1 MNQINKDG
9 LSVRISLRKQIGYY
23 LLLAPLFLSSCIH
36 DDLDSCPTLQ
46 VQLTVTDKN
55 YSNVSSVPQETPK
68 SEILAFN
75 EYIPTLY
82 YALRNVTTGNIV
94 EEKGVFNVAGSEQ
107 AFSIGFGNSLPFGK
121 YVLTVWGGLPDNFS
135 LANRSLTS
143 TIHKGT
149 QEGSDIYLAHDT
161 LVYDLNHYT
170 YTFGMKRVTGKLI
183 LDVTNLPASVRY
195 ANKSVSNIF
204 QQVNY
209 QFAYTNPIT
218 VSKSDTW
225 APSEE
230 VVLHTK
236 LAPSRGELQSLLHL
250 EFYDTPP
257 VGTRALTLSPK
268 DVNVT
273 MKRNELTT
281 LKYVYDD
288 KAKDFNIYMWTD
300 DGWEIINDLGIN

>member
-1 MNQINKDG
+1 MNPITQNG
-9 LSVRISLRKQIGYY
+9 LSVRVSLQKQIGYY
-23 LLLAPLFLSSCIH
+23 LLLAPLLLSSCIH
-36 DDLDSCPTLQ
+36 EDLESCPPLQ

-55 YSNVSSVPQETPK
+55 YFNVGSVPQETPK
-68 SEILAFN
+68 SETLAFD

-82 YALRNVTTGNIV
+82 YALRDAATGNII
-94 EEKGVFNVAGSEQ
+94 EEKGVFNVTGSEQ
-107 AFSIGFGNSLPFGK
+107 TLPLSFDSGLSFGK
-121 YVLTVWGGLPDNFS
+121 YVLTVWGGLPDNFA
-135 LANRSLTS
+135 LTDNSLTS
-143 TIHKGT
+143 IIHKGA

-161 LVYDLNHYT
+161 LVYDIDHYT
-170 YTFGMKRVTGKLI
+170 YTLGMKRVTGKLI
-183 LDVTNLPASVRY
+183 LEVTNLPASVRY
-195 ANKSVSNIF
+195 TNKSISNIF

-236 LAPSRGELQSLLHL
+236 LAPSTGYLKSLLHL
-250 EFYDTPP
+250 DFYDNPSLTTP
-257 VGTRALTLSPK
+257 TLTPE

-281 LKYVYDD
+281 LKYVYDE
-288 KAKDFNIYMWTD
+288 KAQDFIIYMWMN

>member
-1 MNQINKDG
+1 MNPIIQNG
-9 LSVRISLRKQIGYY
+9 LSVRVSLRKQIGYF
-23 LLLAPLFLSSCIH
+23 LLLAPLLLSSCIH
-36 DDLDSCPTLQ
+36 EDLESCPPLQ

-55 YSNVSSVPQETPK
+55 YSNVNSVPQETPK
-68 SEILAFN
+68 SETLAFD

-82 YALRNVTTGNIV
+82 YALRNAETGNIV
-94 EEKGVFNVAGSEQ
+94 EEKGVFNVTGSEQ
-107 AFSIGFGNSLPFGK
+107 TLPLSFSSGLSFGK

-135 LANRSLTS
+135 LADNSLTS
-143 TIHKGT
+143 IIHKGT

-161 LVYDLNHYT
+161 LVYDIDHYT
-170 YTFGMKRVTGKLI
+170 FTLGMKRVTGKLI
-183 LDVTNLPASVRY
+183 LEVTNLPVSVRY
-195 ANKSVSNIF
+195 TNKSISNIF

-225 APSEE
+225 APSKE
-230 VVLHTK
+230 VMLYTK
-236 LAPSRGELQSLLHL
+236 LAPSTGNLKSLLHL
-250 EFYDTPP
+250 DFYDSPSLTTP
-257 VGTRALTLSPK
+257 TLTPD

-281 LKYVYDD
+281 LKYVYDE
-288 KAKDFNIYMWTD
+288 KAQDFIIYMWMN

>member
-1 MNQINKDG
+1 MNPINENG
-9 LSVRISLRKQIGYY
+9 LSVRISLWKQIGYY
-23 LLLAPLFLSSCIH
+23 LLLAPLLLSSCIH
-36 DDLDSCPTLQ
+36 EDLDSCPPLQ

-68 SEILAFN
+68 SETLAFDA
-75 EYIPTLY
+75 YIPTLY
-82 YALRNVTTGNIV
+82 YALRNVATGNIL
-94 EEKGVFNVAGSEQ
+94 EEQGVFNVTGSEQ
-107 AFSIGFGNSLPFGK
+107 TFALNFGTSVPFGK

-135 LANRSLTS
+135 LADNSLTS
-143 TIHKGT
+143 IIHKGT
-149 QEGSDIYLAHDT
+149 QEGSDIYLVHDT
-161 LVYDLNHYT
+161 LVYDLSHYT
-170 YTFGMKRVTGKLI
+170 YTLGMKRVTGKLI

-195 ANKSVSNIF
+195 ANKSISNIF

-218 VSKSDTW
+218 ISKSDTW

-236 LAPSRGELQSLLHL
+236 LAPSTGDLKSLLHL
-250 EFYDTPP
+250 DFYDNPSLSTP
-257 VGTRALTLSPK
+257 TLTPK

-288 KAKDFNIYMWTD
+288 KTKDFIIFMWTD